1 MIVQVRVVFRKT
13 VVGDWHFDYLS
24 GSHLQSQV
32 KKSMTRGIIKI
43 LSTDNDS
50 SLDSEDE
57 YHSISWNVSHQQKK
71 TTLTQMIMLDKLHCR
86 TWMKDSA
93 LLIPMFLFVILK
105 VVEEIERG
113 FRMPR
118 PHNCPDVLHEIMLN
132 CWKKEPSERPTFE
145 TLHWQ
150 LDEFFQ
156 TDLSQYKEL
165 EQ

>member
-1 MIVQVRVVFRKT
+1 
-13 VVGDWHFDYLS
+13 
-24 GSHLQSQV
+24 
-32 KKSMTRGIIKI
+32 
-43 LSTDNDS
+43 
-50 SLDSEDE
+50 
-57 YHSISWNVSHQQKK
+57 
-71 TTLTQMIMLDKLHCR
+71 
-86 TWMKDSA
+86 
-93 LLIPMFLFVILK
+93 MFLFVILK